1 MEDITLISFIEGQ
14 SVRDGGEGSTAEGA
28 LLLLLLL
35 SSFTA
40 RLQEQSA
47 LWRTPFRASST
58 PFPNDSHPLPS
69 HRHFY
74 SSSQYIRLFFLWAY
88 GFLNRS
94 ATSRHMA

>member
-1 MEDITLISFIEGQ
+1 MEDITLISFIRGE

-69 HRHFY
+69 HRQFY
-74 SSSQYIRLFFLWAY
+74 SSSQYARPSFL
-88 GFLNRS
+88 
-94 ATSRHMA
+94 